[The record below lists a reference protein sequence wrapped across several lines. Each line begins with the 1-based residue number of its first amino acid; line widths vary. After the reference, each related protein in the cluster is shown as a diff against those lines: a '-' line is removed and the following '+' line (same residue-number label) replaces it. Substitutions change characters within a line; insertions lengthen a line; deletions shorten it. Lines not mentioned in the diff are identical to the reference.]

1 MPKRT
6 SCCTIPRTRDP
17 QRGSAHFTAA
27 AARPP
32 LLADHAWVVDSVVC
46 SSWLP
51 YPLSWC
57 GEGSSF
63 GYPFINKCPTSGFDL
78 SSRMFQHIYGELA
91 PREPAIDG
99 NLRILPQRRYFPAN
113 CTSAQ
118 VGMDES
124 AYIYVPRPCVND
136 VASCRVH
143 VAYHGCGVQ
152 RGVMG
157 PNWATHIGLLE
168 WAETNALLVLFPQ
181 ANTAVDAAACW
192 DWTGETGPEFDTRE
206 GLQLTTVANMLRD
219 LPHIVSNSSTAPVSA
234 V

>member
-1 MPKRT
+1 MLR
-6 SCCTIPRTRDP
+6 
-17 QRGSAHFTAA
+17 
-27 AARPP
+27 
-32 LLADHAWVVDSVVC
+32 
-46 SSWLP
+46 
-51 YPLSWC
+51 
-57 GEGSSF
+57 
-63 GYPFINKCPTSGFDL
+63 
-78 SSRMFQHIYGELA
+78 HIYGELA

-99 NLRILPQRRYFPAN
+99 NLRTLPQRRYFPAN

-124 AYIYVPRPCVND
+124 AYIYVPRPCVDD

-157 PNWATHIGLLE
+157 PNWAAHIGLLE

-192 DWTGETGPEFDTRE
+192 DWTGETGTEFDTRE

-219 LPHIVSNSSTAPVSA
+219 LPHIVLNGSTAPVPA